1 MEIISICSQF
11 TDDAINGIRRIGDGH
26 INDTFYIKGE
36 KGEYLLQKLNDGLF
50 GERGKAIEHN
60 YLQYVKACEN
70 ISSKIEEWELP
81 RWLRCRAG
89 SFFCVDENHALWRMY
104 RYIKGNMLKPPY
116 DKEQIRACGEGLSK
130 LHFILS
136 QIKEPPDSVL
146 PGLHDTA
153 AYYRDYQSCR
163 DNVQKDRRD
172 RALEDMIDGRAGRIL
187 ALKLP
192 GNAVIHGDARIGNML
207 FKDGRMIAMIDL
219 DTIMHGP
226 RILDIADCIRSCCI
240 SEGRPDAE
248 LIKTLVTAYRAAGFM
263 QIKDDEWKILPQAL
277 ELICFELGLRYY
289 TDHLRGNVYFAEDCP
304 GRNLQ
309 KAGWLL
315 HSLDE
320 VIELQIL

>member
-1 MEIISICSQF
+1 MDIISICSQF
-11 TDDAINGIRRIGDGH
+11 TDDEISFIRRIGDGH

-36 KGEYLLQKLNDGLF
+36 KDEYLLQKLNAGLF

-60 YLQYVKACEN
+60 YLQYVKACED
-70 ISSKIEEWELP
+70 ISSKTEEWELP
-81 RWLRCRAG
+81 HWLKCRNG

-116 DKEQIRACGEGLSK
+116 DKGQVKACGEGLSK

-136 QIKEPPDSVL
+136 QIKEKPCGVL
-146 PGLHDTA
+146 PELHDTA
-153 AYYRDYQSCR
+153 LYYRDYLSCR
-163 DNVQKDRRD
+163 DRAPESRRD
-172 RALEDMIDGRAGRIL
+172 SVLEDMIDKRAGRMTV
-187 ALKLP
+187 LKLP
-192 GNAVIHGDARIGNML
+192 GNAVIHGDAKIGNML

-219 DTIMHGP
+219 DTLMQGP

-240 SEGRPDAE
+240 SEGRADAG
-248 LIKTLVTAYRAAGFM
+248 LVKTLVTAYRDAGYV
-263 QIKDDEWKILPQAL
+263 QIKDDEWKMLPQAL

-289 TDHLRGNVYFAEDCP
+289 TDHLRGNIYFAQDCP
-304 GRNLQ
+304 GCNLQ
-309 KAGWLL
+309 KAGLLL